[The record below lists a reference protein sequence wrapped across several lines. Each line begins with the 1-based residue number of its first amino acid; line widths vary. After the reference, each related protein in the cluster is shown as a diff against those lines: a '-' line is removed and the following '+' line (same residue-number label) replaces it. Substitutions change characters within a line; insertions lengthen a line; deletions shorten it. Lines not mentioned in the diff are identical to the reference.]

1 MPLERHRQVARLWD
15 WLPAFRAIAEYE
27 SLQRAALAL
36 AVSPSALSRSI
47 KLLEAELGEVL
58 FVRSPTGLTLTTHG
72 HRLLD
77 GTRAAMRLVHDALPA
92 AARPRELRVGAVG
105 PVLER
110 LLFDA
115 ALLALPDWSLRFSSV
130 HASEVSER
138 LRCGD
143 LDLALTLEPA
153 EHASLRSTPLP
164 PLELVLASRPGVG
177 DERIGVLDAA
187 GFGWPEASL
196 TALNVDQLLAAAERL
211 PLALHLP
218 RCLISTSWTVHSK
231 TRSLQTFVVHRAE
244 VAPSDASIYR
254 LVEAL
259 VERLRENSPQEN

>member
-1 MPLERHRQVARLWD
+1 MPLERHRQVARVWD

-58 FVRSPTGLTLTTHG
+58 FVRSPTGLTLTAHG

-77 GTRAAMRLVHDALPA
+77 GARAAMRLVHDALPA

-105 PVLER
+105 AVLER

-130 HASEVSER
+130 QLSEVSER

-143 LDLALTLEPA
+143 LDLVLTFEPVA
-153 EHASLRSTPLP
+153 HDSLRSMPLP
-164 PLELVLASRPGVG
+164 ALELALASRPGVG
-177 DERIGVLDAA
+177 DERVGVLDAA
-187 GFGWPEASL
+187 GFGWPEAAL
-196 TALNVDQLLAAAERL
+196 TALSVDQLLAAAERL

-218 RCLISTSWTVHSK
+218 RCLLSTSWTVHSI
-231 TRSLQTFVVHRAE
+231 TRTLPTFAVHRVE
-244 VAPSDASIYR
+244 VAPSDASISR
-254 LVEAL
+254 VVEAL
-259 VERLRENSPQEN
+259 ATRLRENSAQES